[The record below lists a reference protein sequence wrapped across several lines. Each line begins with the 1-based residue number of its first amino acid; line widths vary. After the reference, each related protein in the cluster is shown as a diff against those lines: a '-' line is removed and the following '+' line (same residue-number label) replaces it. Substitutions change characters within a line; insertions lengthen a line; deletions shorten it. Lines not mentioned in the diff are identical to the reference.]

1 MACLIVTLVNMKTW
15 NSADRKEKLDSKDPT
30 AYDTGAAAAGSGG
43 GAMLWDRTLSELKL
57 EYMDLDEFL
66 SENGVAGKG
75 NAALSPRHN
84 PFRHSAGSLVDPNR
98 LAQDPGGLQQQPDE
112 PALAGPPPLPNGE
125 PPGCPQ
131 QRLAHN
137 ACKCTSCAVFR
148 ALLSLFCSSPF
159 LKVPSLA
166 IHSVSMYWLPLSLRA
181 AMLAV
186 LWPFLV
192 IVVTILFP
200 GLDAAE
206 GACYSMQ
213 SLAEHFRG
221 DEATARRPARDT
233 MATGRRSGSP
243 TATVVPIDC
252 AFTKTDLALANLP
265 GHDDFDPSH
274 HPFSE
279 DELKPQPIVKKSR
292 KQFVPNELKDDKYWA
307 RRQKNNIAAKR
318 SREVRRVKEN
328 QIVLRASYLEKENIA
343 LREEVHKLQQENDML
358 RKRLHE
364 YEP

>member
-1 MACLIVTLVNMKTW
+1 
-15 NSADRKEKLDSKDPT
+15 
-30 AYDTGAAAAGSGG
+30 GG
-43 GAMLWDRTLSELKL
+43 ILWDRTLSELKL

-66 SENGVAGKG
+66 SENGVAGRG
-75 NAALSPRHN
+75 PALSPRHN
-84 PFRHSAGSLVDPNR
+84 PFRQAPGVMADTSQPQLQEAAIQEEAD
-98 LAQDPGGLQQQPDE
+98 LA
-112 PALAGPPPLPNGE
+112 
-125 PPGCPQ
+125 
-131 QRLAHN
+131 
-137 ACKCTSCAVFR
+137 
-148 ALLSLFCSSPF
+148 
-159 LKVPSLA
+159 
-166 IHSVSMYWLPLSLRA
+166 A
-181 AMLAV
+181 AN
-186 LWPFLV
+186 
-192 IVVTILFP
+192 
-200 GLDAAE
+200 AE

-221 DEATARRPARDT
+221 DDSGRRPAE
-233 MATGRRSGSP
+233 ALTGRRPSSP
-243 TATVVPIDC
+243 STAAVVPIDC
-252 AFTKTDLALANLP
+252 GFTKTDLALATIP
-265 GHDDFDPSH
+265 GQDDFDPSH